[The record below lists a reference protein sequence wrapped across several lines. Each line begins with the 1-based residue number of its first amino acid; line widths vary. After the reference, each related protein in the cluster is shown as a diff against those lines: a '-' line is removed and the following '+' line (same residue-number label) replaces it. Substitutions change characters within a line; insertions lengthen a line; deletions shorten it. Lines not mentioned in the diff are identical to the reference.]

1 MVSGQGFRVQ
11 SFALRVLGFRAFVFR
26 ASGLCAV
33 QNSGLGPRLACKPTL
48 GEDPALQRIKS

>member
-33 QNSGLGPRLACKPTL
+33 QNSGLWASAGV
-48 GEDPALQRIKS
+48 